1 MSKKPVYNFLELEFR
16 RLYDDMKIF
25 IEDNEPRKIFNNQ
38 RKLLKDIVYY
48 IYFNNEVYY
57 EKNLSFYDN
66 VRLLKEAR
74 LVDEY
79 VEEMLFGAL
88 RNVVIYE

>member
-1 MSKKPVYNFLELEFR
+1 MSKKTVYNFLELEFR

-48 IYFNNEVYY
+48 ISVSYTHLDVYKRQSLY
-57 EKNLSFYDN
+57 NK
-66 VRLLKEAR
+66 A
-74 LVDEY
+74 
-79 VEEMLFGAL
+79 A
-88 RNVVIYE
+88 

>member
-1 MSKKPVYNFLELEFR
+1 MSKKTVYNFLELEFR

-57 EKNLSFYDN
+57 E
-66 VRLLKEAR
+66 RT
-74 LVDEY
+74 
-79 VEEMLFGAL
+79 
-88 RNVVIYE
+88 

>member
-1 MSKKPVYNFLELEFR
+1 MSKKTVYNFLELEFR

-57 EKNLSFYDN
+57 AF
-66 VRLLKEAR
+66 
-74 LVDEY
+74 
-79 VEEMLFGAL
+79 M
-88 RNVVIYE
+88 IM

>member
-1 MSKKPVYNFLELEFR
+1 MSKKTVYNFLELEFR

-88 RNVVIYE
+88 RNVELY

>member
-1 MSKKPVYNFLELEFR
+1 MSKKTVYNFLELEFR

-66 VRLLKEAR
+66 VRHLKEAR

-79 VEEMLFGAL
+79 V
-88 RNVVIYE
+88 

>member
-1 MSKKPVYNFLELEFR
+1 MSKKTVYNFLELEFR

-88 RNVVIYE
+88 RNVGAI